1 MRPSTAARLFAW
13 LGAVLFLAALG
24 WCGWSFAVRWG
35 MYPLDARLWPAAL
48 HNTALFSAFALHHSL
63 FARLGIRDRVRRI
76 TGPAVERSVYVWLAS
91 LLLLTVCW
99 LWEPVLGVW
108 WQVRGAGAWDG
119 RIVQALGVLFTL
131 AGARAIDV
139 RELAGLRQVAAPTR
153 TSGMPTVFK
162 TTGVYGL
169 VRHPIYLGWL
179 LMVFGEPTMTATRG
193 VFAVVSTLYLVI
205 AIPLEERSLAAT
217 AGPAYAEYRR
227 AVRSRLIPF
236 IW

>member
-1 MRPSTAARLFAW
+1 MRPSAGARVFAW
-13 LGAVLFLAALG
+13 FGAALFLAALG
-24 WCGWSFAVRWG
+24 WCGWSFTVRWG

-48 HNTALFSAFALHHSL
+48 HNAALFSAFALHHSL
-63 FARLGIRDRVRRI
+63 FSRLGIRERVRRL
-76 TGPAVERSVYVWLAS
+76 TGPASERSAYVWLAS
-91 LLLLTVCW
+91 LLFIGMCW

-108 WQVRGAGAWDG
+108 WQVTGATAWDG
-119 RIVQALGVLFTL
+119 RIVQAMGVLLTV

-139 RELAGLRQVAAPTR
+139 LELAGLRQLEGPLRAGGTPA
-153 TSGMPTVFK
+153 VFK

-169 VRHPIYLGWL
+169 VRHPIYLGWV

-193 VFAVVSTLYLVI
+193 VFAVVSTLYLIV

-217 AGPAYAEYRR
+217 AGPAYDEYRK